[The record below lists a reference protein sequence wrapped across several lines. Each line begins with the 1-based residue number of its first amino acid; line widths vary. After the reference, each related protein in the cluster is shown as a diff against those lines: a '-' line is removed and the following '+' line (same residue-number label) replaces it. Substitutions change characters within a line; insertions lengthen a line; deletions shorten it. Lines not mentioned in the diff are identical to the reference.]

1 MSLSMLLIM
10 LLKIYIGTTAVSWAI
25 VFLFNAACEK
35 RLKRE
40 GYKYVETNKSFEEK
54 LANFISTAFKG
65 SIPIYNIL
73 NSIVILCM
81 GDDKLY
87 KYMEE
92 KLLEQGKIYKPK
104 DEPVNTQTKIE
115 TSTLESQTKENE
127 IILTDNDKK
136 KNDKKINDMT
146 DEERNDYLERE
157 FGFLFED
164 KKTLS
169 NDSLDQQGPVLRK

>member
-1 MSLSMLLIM
+1 MLLN
-10 LLKIYIGTTAVSWAI
+10 IYLGTTAVSWVIA
-25 VFLFNAACEK
+25 FLFSAACEK
-35 RLKRE
+35 KLKRE
-40 GYKYVETNKSFEEK
+40 GYKFVKPKKSFIEK
-54 LANFISTAFKG
+54 LASFISTAFQG

-73 NSIVILCM
+73 NSIAILCM
-81 GDDKLY
+81 GDKFY
-87 KYMEE
+87 EYMEE

-104 DEPVNTQTKIE
+104 DEPVNTQTKID
-115 TSTLESQTKENE
+115 TSTLERKTKENE

-136 KNDKKINDMT
+136 INDKKINDMT
-146 DEERNDYLERE
+146 DAERNDYLERE

>member
-1 MSLSMLLIM
+1 MLLN
-10 LLKIYIGTTAVSWAI
+10 IYLGTTAVSWVIA
-25 VFLFNAACEK
+25 FLFSAACEK
-35 RLKRE
+35 KLKRE

-54 LANFISTAFKG
+54 LAYFISTAFKG

-73 NSIVILCM
+73 NSIAILCM
-81 GDDKLY
+81 GDKFY
-87 KYMEE
+87 EYMEE

-115 TSTLESQTKENE
+115 TSTLERKTKENE
-127 IILTDNDKK
+127 IILAD
-136 KNDKKINDMT
+136 NDKKINDMT
-146 DEERNDYLERE
+146 DAERNDYLERE

>member
-1 MSLSMLLIM
+1 MSLIM
-10 LLKIYIGTTAVSWAI
+10 LLNIYIGTTAASWAI

-35 RLKRE
+35 KLKRD
-40 GYKYVETNKSFEEK
+40 GYKYVEQNKSFEEK
-54 LANFISTAFKG
+54 LAYFLSTAFQG

-73 NSIVILCM
+73 NSIAILCM
-81 GDDKLY
+81 GDKFY
-87 KYMEE
+87 EYMEE

-104 DEPVNTQTKIE
+104 DEPENTQTKIE
-115 TSTLESQTKENE
+115 TSTSTLERKTKENE
-127 IILTDNDKK
+127 IILTD
-136 KNDKKINDMT
+136 NDKKINDMT